1 MSLSNGS
8 RRKMRSAGSIPADE
22 PIRAELFSIERLEQH
37 ARSLAEAQPV
47 SSDPAGGRTLTSRLA
62 QNERML
68 SQAYRDIVAVTQE
81 GRQNPPAAEWL
92 DRKSTRLNSS

>member
-1 MSLSNGS
+1 MSLSTGS
-8 RRKMRSAGSIPADE
+8 RRKTRSAESIPADE

-47 SSDPAGGRTLTSRLA
+47 SSDLAGGRTLTGRLA

-68 SQAYRDIVAVTQE
+68 AQAYRDIVAVTRE
-81 GRQNPPAAEWL
+81 GRQIPPAAE
-92 DRKSTRLNSS
+92 